1 MKQKQELLNVAILS
15 CARTAIGRAHK
26 GALANERP
34 DDMAAFVMQAA
45 LQRANIQPQDM
56 EDVVLGCAMPEAEQ
70 GMNVARIAACR
81 AGLPY
86 HVPACS
92 VNRFCASGLQAVAQV
107 AQAIETGQINIGLAG
122 GVESMSA
129 VPMGGHLFRANPYLI
144 KEQPTIYMP
153 MGLTAERVAKKC
165 DISRADQD
173 TFALHSHEKAVKA
186 QQQGWFD
193 DEIAPLPLPLGGW
206 QSGKQTADQNERM
219 FTHDECPRSDTS
231 LQALQKLKPAFAQD
245 GSVTAGNSSPLND
258 GAAVVALMQGNQAK
272 QENRSIMG
280 WFRAFVT
287 VGLEPEIMGLGPVE
301 AVKKLLAL
309 TGLSLQDIGVIEL
322 NEAFAAQ
329 AVACIRKLE
338 MDPNKINPCGG
349 AIALGHPLG
358 CTGARQV
365 GTMLH
370 YMKKQQIA
378 LGICTMCVGG
388 GMGAAALIEL
398 AQ

>member
-1 MKQKQELLNVAILS
+1 MKQKLLDIAILS
-15 CARTAIGRAHK
+15 CARTAIGRAHR

-34 DDMAAFVMQAA
+34 DDMAAFVMQAV
-45 LQRANIQPQDM
+45 LQRAKIQPQDVQ
-56 EDVVLGCAMPEAEQ
+56 DVVLGCAMPEAEQ

-107 AQAIETGQINIGLAG
+107 AQAIATGQISAGLAG

-129 VPMGGHLFRANPYLI
+129 VPMGGHLFRANPSLA

-153 MGLTAERVAKKC
+153 MGLTAERVAKTC
-165 DISRADQD
+165 DVSRADQD
-173 TFALHSHEKAVKA
+173 AFALHSHEKAVKA

-193 DEIAPLPLPLGGW
+193 DEIAPLPLPLCDW
-206 QSGKQTADQNERM
+206 HSHASGNNKQENM
-219 FTHDECPRSDTS
+219 FVHDECPRSDTS
-231 LQALQKLKPAFAQD
+231 LQALQQLKPAFVQD

-258 GAAVVALMQGNQAK
+258 GAAAVVLMQGNQAK
-272 QENRSIMG
+272 QENRNIMG

-287 VGLEPEIMGLGPVE
+287 VGLEPDIMGLGPVG
-301 AVKKLLAL
+301 AVNKLLAV
-309 TGLSLQDIGVIEL
+309 TGLSLQDVGVIEL

-329 AVACIRKLE
+329 AVACMRKLE
-338 MDPNKINPCGG
+338 VDPNRVNPCGG

-365 GTMLH
+365 GTLLH
-370 YMKKQQIA
+370 HMKRQQTA
-378 LGICTMCVGG
+378 FGICTMCVGG